1 MTVNQE
7 RPVLVVGAGP
17 TGLTAAME
25 LVRLGVRVR
34 IVDRAPAPST
44 TSKALAIQ
52 ARTLELLRPRGVGDA
67 MLRRGRR
74 ASGTAIYGRG
84 RKLATVELDRIPGR
98 YNHILLLPQA
108 ETEELL
114 AERVRAHGVDIERGV
129 ELLSFEHDA
138 HGVHAVLKDGD
149 GGHETVHAAYLIGA
163 DGAHS
168 GVRHAL
174 DLPFKGRALAQRY
187 LLADLYLDGDVPDDQ
202 LSIFLARDGFVAVF
216 PMAGHRFRF
225 IATDPGSGTD
235 DDVPELAA
243 LQDIWDHVVPLPA
256 RLRDPNWL
264 SRFRINSRHVPA
276 LRAGRVFLGGD
287 AAHVHSPAGGQ
298 GMNTGIQDMINLS
311 WKLAL
316 VHRGQAAPALLDTYQ
331 TDRVPV
337 IAKLVRATETA
348 TKVWNSTHPV
358 VHRMVT
364 TMAPIALGRDFVQD
378 KATAILGETTASYRK
393 SPLAAGAGRLGG
405 LRAGDRV
412 PDVDVVTEGG
422 VRRLYD
428 LLDPAKLTVLTTGPD
443 VELLLPWQRVF
454 TLHNGRIAATQPGLV
469 GGDARIAAELAAT
482 PGVLV
487 IRPDGYL
494 AAAGTD
500 ATSVTSWLGKW
511 FPVNGEDR

>member
-1 MTVNQE
+1 MDQE

-25 LVRLGVRVR
+25 LARLGVPVR

-44 TSKALAIQ
+44 TSKALAVQ
-52 ARTLELLRPRGVGDA
+52 ARTLELLRPRGVGEE
-67 MLRRGRR
+67 MLRRGQR
-74 ASGTAIYGRG
+74 ATGTAIYGRG

-114 AERVRAHGVDIERGV
+114 AARVRAHGVDVERGV
-129 ELLSFEHDA
+129 ELLSFDHDA
-138 HGVHAVLKDGD
+138 HGVRAVLKDGD

-174 DLPFKGRALAQRY
+174 GLPFKGRALAQRY
-187 LLADLYLDGDVPDDQ
+187 LLADLYLDGDVPEDQ
-202 LSIFLARDGFVAVF
+202 LSIFLARNGYVAVF
-216 PMAGHRFRF
+216 PMTGRRFRF
-225 IATDPGSGTD
+225 MATDPVSGAAD

-243 LQDIWDHVVPLPA
+243 LQDIWDHVSPLPA
-256 RLRDPNWL
+256 RLRAPHWR

-298 GMNTGIQDMINLS
+298 GMNTGIQDMLNLA

-316 VHRGQAAPALLDTYQ
+316 VHRGLAAPALLDTYH

-348 TKVWNSTHPV
+348 TKVWNSTNPV

-378 KATAILGETTASYRK
+378 KATAVLGETTASYRG
-393 SPLAAGAGRLGG
+393 SPIAAGAGRLGG

-428 LLDPAKLTVLTTGPD
+428 LLDLAKLTVLTTGPK
-443 VELLLPWQRVF
+443 VEVLLPWQRVF
-454 TLHNGRIAATQPGLV
+454 TLHHGRVAAAQPGLL
-469 GGDARIAAELAAT
+469 GSDARIAAELAAK
-482 PGVLV
+482 PGILV

-500 ATSVTSWLGKW
+500 PASVTSWLGKW
-511 FPVNGEDR
+511 FPVNGEGR